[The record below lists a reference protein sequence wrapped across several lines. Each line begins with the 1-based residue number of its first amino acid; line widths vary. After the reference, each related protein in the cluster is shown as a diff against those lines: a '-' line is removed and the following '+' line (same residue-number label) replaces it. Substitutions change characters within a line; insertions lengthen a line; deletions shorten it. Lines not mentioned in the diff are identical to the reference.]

1 MNIRQRRPGPKGL
14 SMIPLTSHTEE
25 GMIAVRRTLIFRHL
39 VVLALM
45 DCRPGTCSYFDESRY
60 ATGK

>member
-1 MNIRQRRPGPKGL
+1 MNIRQRRPGSKNL
-14 SMIPLTSHTEE
+14 SMIPLTSHKEE

-39 VVLALM
+39 GFLALIN
-45 DCRPGTCSYFDESRY
+45 CRPGTYSYFDKSRY